1 MGAPLN
7 EILGNEK
14 LGNDR
19 LGVVRALL
27 ETAPDSAVRDLD
39 KALRADTSAVLAPVR
54 EMVRAELSDR
64 AVRDTVLAPLLPLCA
79 PRPDGFKQVLFPAGT
94 PTRLWRALRALEPTT
109 VTVVASNLTMSK
121 KDEVLPP
128 ECDELCRSAA
138 VAIKRADPALQGF
151 VRFLEDYQPGAAAL
165 FAGYVELVP
174 VARSAVKR
182 LPAWLRD
189 MGEDHAAGARLL
201 FKDAAAVAEDASP
214 RMWEILL
221 AHTAEPWALL
231 RVVSAVTHH
240 GGDSYVFASE
250 LAECCERLM
259 TDIERRVNMLRQF
272 EVGGGPEAGEAA
284 AAAVAVAIA
293 EIMEFEESLELNKDG
308 PWGQRLSRLRESLS
322 NLTEGH
328 LKRAPKIVGEALPM
342 QQVRIGGMKLR
353 MEARLD
359 QPPDARLV
367 RRAMT
372 SLTFF
377 ERSRTA
383 AAQAGYE
390 TIRAKV
396 GEDIANG
403 LKAYVEDIL
412 GLIHAGE
419 VDNLDIARAFLDVA
433 ADMTALAQDEKSAQI
448 VRRRAAA
455 A

>member
-1 MGAPLN
+1 MGAAL
-7 EILGNEK
+7 
-14 LGNDR
+14 NDR
-19 LGVVRALL
+19 LGSVRAML
-27 ETAPDSAVRDLD
+27 ETAPDAAVRDLD
-39 KALRADTSAVLAPVR
+39 RAMRADASESLAPVR
-54 EMVRAELSDR
+54 ELVRVELSDR
-64 AVRDTVLAPLLPLCA
+64 AARDAVLAPLIPLCA
-79 PRPDGFKQVLFPAGT
+79 PRADGFKQVLFPAGT
-94 PTRLWRALRALEPTT
+94 LSRLWRALRALEPTM
-109 VTVVASNLTMSK
+109 VTVAASNLTLSR
-121 KDEVLPP
+121 KDEILPP
-128 ECDELCRSAA
+128 ECDALCRAA
-138 VAIKRADPALQGF
+138 AAALKRGDPAMQGLT
-151 VRFLEDYQPGAAAL
+151 RFLEDYQAGTTAL
-165 FAGYVELVP
+165 FAAYVELIP
-174 VARSAVKR
+174 VARAGVRR

-189 MGEDHAAGARLL
+189 MSDDHAAAVRLL

-221 AHTAEPWALL
+221 AHAAEPWTLL

-259 TDIERRVNMLRQF
+259 ADIERRVNVLRQF
-272 EVGGGPEAGEAA
+272 EVDGGPEAGEAA
-284 AAAVAVAIA
+284 AGAVAVAIS
-293 EIMEFEESLELNKDG
+293 EIQEFEASLDLNKDG
-308 PWGQRLSRLRESLS
+308 PWGTRLARLRESLH
-322 NLTEGH
+322 NLVESH
-328 LKRAPKIVGEALPM
+328 LKRTPKIVGEALPL

-353 MEARLD
+353 MEPRLD

-367 RRAMT
+367 RRAIT

-377 ERSRTA
+377 DRARAA

-390 TIRAKV
+390 TIRAKA

-412 GLIHAGE
+412 GLIHSGE
-419 VDNLDIARAFLDVA
+419 LDTLDHAHAFLDVA